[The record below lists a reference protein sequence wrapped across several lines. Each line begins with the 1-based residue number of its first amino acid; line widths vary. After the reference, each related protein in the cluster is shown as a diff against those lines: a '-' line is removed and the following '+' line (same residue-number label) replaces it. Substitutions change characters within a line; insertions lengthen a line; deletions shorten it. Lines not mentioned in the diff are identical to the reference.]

1 MVLSSAEHKRFS
13 LISSIL
19 ILGRGRW
26 TLDSDVKAQ
35 AAESSRSLGAWRPS
49 ALGRHRHG
57 WGPFLGF
64 MVQPVSPEGVR
75 QKLERER
82 SGVGGSRRGL
92 TGTVDIIELIR
103 FFTLQEMGE

>member
-35 AAESSRSLGAWRPS
+35 AAESSRSLRAWRPS
-49 ALGRHRHG
+49 ALGRQG
-57 WGPFLGF
+57 WAPFLGF

-82 SGVGGSRRGL
+82 SGVGGSRKGL
-92 TGTVDIIELIR
+92 AGTVGVIELIH
-103 FFTLQEMGE
+103 FLTLQEMEE